1 MGLFSHVDDLMTTAA
16 ANSDDNAKGESSSGS
31 NSNVID
37 GPGKYELMSFVSHM
51 GASTMCGHYVCHIK
65 KENRWVIYHHND
77 LSMLL
82 LFVLFSLFF
91 LLFPFRCTLLP

>member
-65 KENRWVIYHHND
+65 KENRWVIYND
-77 LSMLL
+77 EKVAESVDPPKDLGYIYFYKRVSN
-82 LFVLFSLFF
+82 
-91 LLFPFRCTLLP
+91 